1 MANLHVKSP
10 LVPLFQRGKF
20 LRRMLTP
27 LWKRGEGEILRRSA
41 AAILWRV
48 LIIVAL
54 WLTILTGNLRA
65 EPVRG
70 AYPSANVQFLPAFV
84 ALDKGYYKRE
94 GLDAELISVRNAV
107 TAVQALLGN
116 QIHFIFSVGPQ
127 MPSIW
132 EGSDIILL
140 AQMVGRPTFSM
151 IVTPDIQKVTDLK
164 GKKIGVSFGGST
176 FAGTKALLE
185 LNKMNPDKDVQYVSI
200 PGSTPKIAAMQQGII
215 QAALLAPPADYIA
228 LKAGFRRLVNLAD
241 VFKDTSFTGLAAT
254 GKTIRENPQFVKRM
268 VRAIVRGVYH
278 TRDNPEDAIQTTIKH
293 LRMEREAA
301 IDAYNLVKDALQPLP
316 TEKGVELMAQ
326 WQATALNIKPKR
338 AACEYMDLR
347 FVHEVMAE
355 LAQK

>member
-1 MANLHVKSP
+1 
-10 LVPLFQRGKF
+10 
-20 LRRMLTP
+20 MLP
-27 LWKRGEGEILRRSA
+27 
-41 AAILWRV
+41 
-48 LIIVAL
+48 LIIGLAFWCIIFAGSVC
-54 WLTILTGNLRA
+54 A
-65 EPVRG
+65 EPVRA

-84 ALDKGYYKRE
+84 SQEKGFYKRE

-107 TAVQALLGN
+107 TAVQALIGN

-140 AQMVGRPTFSM
+140 AQQVGRPTFSM
-151 IVTPDIQKVTDLK
+151 VVTPDIHKATDLK

-200 PGSTPKIAAMQQGII
+200 PGSSAKIAAMQQGII

-228 LKAGFRRLVNLAD
+228 VKSGFKRMVNLAD

-254 GKTIRENPQFVKRM
+254 GKTIKENPQFVKRM

-278 TRDNPEDAIQTTIKH
+278 TRDNPEDAIRAMIKH
-293 LRMEREAA
+293 LGMGREAA
-301 IDAYNLVKDALQPLP
+301 LDAYQLIRESLNPMP

-326 WQATALNIKPKR
+326 WQAIVLNVKPKR
-338 AACEYMDLR
+338 PAHEYMDLR
-347 FVHEVMAE
+347 FVNEVVAE
-355 LAQK
+355 LGQK